1 MEAVRKAWIWHG
13 QCRTV
18 SDALIAAG
26 QHSRIIAAKGT
37 VWGATLPKRAY
48 SAISEEGQV
57 AEPWNVQ
64 LAVSNQGVLRFPA
77 YEKRSFRV
85 A

>member
-1 MEAVRKAWIWHG
+1 MRPKHWSNSESLDLS
-13 QCRTV
+13 RTV

-26 QHSRIIAAKGT
+26 QHSRIIAAKGEGLG
-37 VWGATLPKRAY
+37 GATLPKRTYA
-48 SAISEEGQV
+48 ATSEEGQV
-57 AEPWNVQ
+57 AE
-64 LAVSNQGVLRFPA
+64 AVNNRGVLRFPA